1 MLTEGDEESG
11 GHIDYYIEVMRER
24 IGNPEIIFCLDSGTY
39 DYERLWITTSL
50 RGMIDGVLEIQN
62 IKEGV
67 HSGDSSGIVPNVHR
81 IADLVIQKIEN
92 L

>member
-1 MLTEGDEESG
+1 
-11 GHIDYYIEVMRER
+11 
-24 IGNPEIIFCLDSGTY
+24 
-39 DYERLWITTSL
+39 
-50 RGMIDGVLEIQN
+50 MIDGVLEIQN